1 MSTEYLRA
9 SATLLAENANADIWY
24 DARDYG
30 DTEKAS
36 QIEATQ
42 SAMTHLGDAVP
53 LMLDSLKDAE
63 SALAGHPEADKGN
76 SKVHFALH
84 KIRAALKAGG

>member
-1 MSTEYLRA
+1 MSTEDLRA
-9 SATLLAENANADIWY
+9 SATLLVENANADIWY
-24 DARDYG
+24 DAREYG
-30 DTEKAS
+30 DTEKAR

-53 LMLDSLKDAE
+53 SMLNLLNEAD

-84 KIRAALKAGG
+84 KIRAALNAGG